1 MWAWS
6 QPELVLDVNDKR
18 KHLLMGVGIFLA
30 VALLGGAMY
39 YMLSGKS
46 SSGVKRPP
54 KITLMPTTP
63 PPPPP
68 KEEKKPEPPKEQK
81 EIKDVPQAPPKDAPP
96 APPSQDLKMDGPA
109 GDGPSAFSS
118 GKITNEDLSKVGTGG
133 GSGGIEPPK
142 GLFNPFNNYSTQIK
156 GELQRYLNKNKD
168 LKQQAYKIKVDV
180 WVNAS
185 GAVFKH
191 KLLGSTG
198 DADMDEAINQAI
210 KQMEAFS
217 SPPPDNM
224 PMPINLRLVT
234 GGR

>member
-1 MWAWS
+1 
-6 QPELVLDVNDKR
+6 
-18 KHLLMGVGIFLA
+18 MGVGIFLA

-39 YMLSGKS
+39 FMLSGKS
-46 SSGVKRPP
+46 SSGVKKPP
-54 KITLMPTTP
+54 KITLMPTTPPP

-133 GSGGIEPPK
+133 GGGGIEPPK
-142 GLFNPFNNYSTQIK
+142 GLFNPFNNYATQLK
-156 GELQRYLNKNKD
+156 GELQRYLSKNKD
-168 LKQQAYKIKVDV
+168 LRQQAYKVEVHV

-185 GAVFKH
+185 GNMVRH
-191 KLLGSTG
+191 ELLGSTG
-198 DADMDEAINQAI
+198 NTDVDQAI
-210 KQMEAFS
+210 RQAMNQMGAFTS
-217 SPPPDNM
+217 SPPDNM
-224 PMPINLRLVT
+224 PMPIRLRLVAS
-234 GGR
+234 GR

>member
-1 MWAWS
+1 M
-6 QPELVLDVNDKR
+6 NDKR
-18 KHLLMGVGIFLA
+18 KNLFIGLGILLV
-30 VALLGGAMY
+30 VAALGGGIY
-39 YMLSGKS
+39 HLLSGKP
-46 SSGVKRPP
+46 SGVKKPP
-54 KITLMPTTP
+54 KLILMPTTPPP

-81 EIKDVPQAPPKDAPP
+81 EIKEVPQAPPKNAPP
-96 APPSQDLKMDGPA
+96 APPSPDLKMDGPA

-133 GSGGIEPPK
+133 GGGEPPK
-142 GLFNPFNNYSTQIK
+142 GLFNPFTNYATQLK

-185 GAVFKH
+185 GAVVKH
-191 KLLGSTG
+191 ELLGSTG
-198 DADMDEAINQAI
+198 DADVDQAINLAI
-210 KQMEAFS
+210 KQMGAFS
-217 SPPPDNM
+217 SSPPDNM
-224 PMPINLRLVT
+224 PMPIHLRLVA